1 MGPEMF
7 SDKLGTW
14 AMNLSHGSFPELKA
28 GKGDQSFGLLD
39 PVTVDTHVIN
49 SMALIIG
56 KSYDAQA
63 IMMQNLARL
72 YNYMNGTDLTP
83 RQLGLETAERTI
95 AGRKIIQEANELI
108 AYRQKQ
114 GFDVNTLARYK
125 ADAVSPQV
133 NLTVSE
139 KRLSAALIE
148 QIATKYEITPAQVGQ
163 LLFADRQVQNSDYLA
178 MNWSDFNLFNSEQY
192 NPAKKKYS
200 TYAAAIRESA
210 PEAIPSSLSE
220 ATPDMETRS
229 SQRLIP
235 FPEDSQKATDSP
247 LYRVRDAAEALMFRG
262 TPLSDEAVAEA
273 LSTDATSKRIMA
285 KDIKISDGQKVG
297 VRLNLNVMK
306 NRGVP
311 VQTMHDKTAN
321 GEALRYSAAVMVKNP
336 TLFVNQNAR
345 RKILTFQENKFP
357 MASVNGEF
365 MSDKLSQMDY
375 NGVKAFFN
383 PFKHNVFVDA
393 SGRPIKSADEVTIVG
408 STVFLRGNIEY
419 YDFSDPILSEG
430 RSENPEAKEKRIKE
444 GPSTTRL

>member
-1 MGPEMF
+1 
-7 SDKLGTW
+7 
-14 AMNLSHGSFPELKA
+14 
-28 GKGDQSFGLLD
+28 
-39 PVTVDTHVIN
+39 
-49 SMALIIG
+49 
-56 KSYDAQA
+56 
-63 IMMQNLARL
+63 
-72 YNYMNGTDLTP
+72 
-83 RQLGLETAERTI
+83 
-95 AGRKIIQEANELI
+95 
-108 AYRQKQ
+108 
-114 GFDVNTLARYK
+114 
-125 ADAVSPQV
+125 
-133 NLTVSE
+133 
-139 KRLSAALIE
+139 
-148 QIATKYEITPAQVGQ
+148 
-163 LLFADRQVQNSDYLA
+163 

-192 NPAKKKYS
+192 NPAKKEKYS

-262 TPLSDEAVAEA
+262 TPLSDEVWIAEA

-285 KDIKISDGQKVG
+285 KDIKISDGQKVESEAE
-297 VRLNLNVMK
+297 LNVMK

-336 TLFVNQNAR
+336 LFVNQNAKEKDPHLPR
-345 RKILTFQENKFP
+345 EQFP

-365 MSDKLSQMDY
+365 MSTKLSQMDY

-393 SGRPIKSADEVTIVG
+393 SGRPIKSADEATIVG

-430 RSENPEAKEKRIKE
+430 RSENPEAKEKRIKRGPKYDKALKRFE
-444 GPSTTRL
+444 GYSKAQGIQFADRQELMSAYDNMPIRSQVALNESEVAENMADAQTRASSRIVMRQTAGRSA

>member
-1 MGPEMF
+1 
-7 SDKLGTW
+7 
-14 AMNLSHGSFPELKA
+14 
-28 GKGDQSFGLLD
+28 
-39 PVTVDTHVIN
+39 
-49 SMALIIG
+49 
-56 KSYDAQA
+56 
-63 IMMQNLARL
+63 
-72 YNYMNGTDLTP
+72 
-83 RQLGLETAERTI
+83 
-95 AGRKIIQEANELI
+95 
-108 AYRQKQ
+108 
-114 GFDVNTLARYK
+114 
-125 ADAVSPQV
+125 
-133 NLTVSE
+133 
-139 KRLSAALIE
+139 
-148 QIATKYEITPAQVGQ
+148 
-163 LLFADRQVQNSDYLA
+163 
-178 MNWSDFNLFNSEQY
+178 
-192 NPAKKKYS
+192 
-200 TYAAAIRESA
+200 
-210 PEAIPSSLSE
+210 
-220 ATPDMETRS
+220 
-229 SQRLIP
+229 
-235 FPEDSQKATDSP
+235 
-247 LYRVRDAAEALMFRG
+247 MFRG

-393 SGRPIKSADEVTIVG
+393 SGRPIKSADEATIVG